1 MSVKTVVRFA
11 GSAALLAAGYAIGAT
26 STPRTVDAGQVT
38 GTRVFELRTYTVP
51 DAAKFTMLNARFREH
66 TTKLFERHGI
76 TNVGYWTAVD
86 APNTLIYVVAHKSQ
100 EDAKKSWAAFRA
112 DPEWVKVRAQ
122 TEAQGLTGVKVES
135 KYLQPTDY
143 SPMK

>member
-26 STPRTVDAGQVT
+26 STPGAIDARQAA

-86 APNTLIYVVAHKSQ
+86 APNTLIYVVAHTSQ